1 MSEEA
6 AFGMVLR
13 EKLAELD
20 ADEAREA
27 WLAND
32 PLERFRLATHAVLL
46 SETGGMLP
54 RAGHHAYS
62 SKPEVESEPA
72 IRQLDILS

>member
-1 MSEEA
+1 MSDEA
-6 AFGMVLR
+6 AFGVVLR

-32 PLERFRLATHAVLL
+32 PIERFRLATQAAVL
-46 SETGGMLP
+46 SEQGGMLP

-62 SKPEVESEPA
+62 SKPEVESAPA
-72 IRQLDILS
+72 ARQLDILS